1 MKNIVYEKM
10 ALGSGAL
17 RVMLKDT
24 INIKGY
30 KTVGGSAALLD
41 TQPANEHADI
51 VNHILNHDCQIT
63 GKTNLHELAFGTTGI
78 NHFTGTATNPKY
90 PELIPGGSSSGSAAA
105 VAANLVDFSV
115 GTDTGGS
122 IRMPAA
128 CCGIYGLKPTF
139 GRVSRQGV
147 LPEST
152 SLDCV
157 GPFAASLSALTQA
170 MAIIDPTFQYALAQ
184 KDQIQSLRLAVLDVE
199 AKPEIWQTVNA
210 FLTQAGFSNP
220 AQVKLSYFS
229 DAYRAGMQVINY
241 ETWQAFG
248 HLVASGKVGQDV
260 ANRLLNAAKTTLDE
274 VELANQVRQS
284 FTQEIDQLLNEY
296 DVLVLP
302 TLPQTPP
309 KVADAEDTTA
319 FLNMTALIRP
329 FNLSGHPAITLPL
342 ETQAGLPAGVQ
353 LVGQHGADEKLC
365 AIAAYLMDL
374 VQSKQQGE
382 KE

>member
-30 KTVGGSAALLD
+30 KTVGGSAALVD
-41 TQPANEHADI
+41 TQPAKEHADI
-51 VNHILNHDCQIT
+51 VNYILNHDCQIT
-63 GKTNLHELAFGTTGI
+63 GKTNLHELAFGITGI
-78 NHFTGTATNPKY
+78 NHFTGTAINPKY

-105 VAANLVDFSV
+105 VAANLVDFSI

-128 CCGIYGLKPTF
+128 CCGIFGLKPSF

-147 LPEST
+147 LPAST

-157 GPFAASLSALTQA
+157 GPFAANLATLTQA
-170 MAIIDPTFQYALAQ
+170 MAIIDPTFQYDLAQ
-184 KDQIQSLRLAVLDVE
+184 KEQINSLRLVVLDVE
-199 AKPEIWQTVNA
+199 AQSEVWQTVNE
-210 FLTQAGFSNP
+210 FLKQTGFAQSTQVRLPHFA
-220 AQVKLSYFS
+220 
-229 DAYRAGMQVINY
+229 DAYHAGMQVINY

-248 HLVASGKVGQDV
+248 RLVASGKVGKDV
-260 ANRLLNAAKTTLDE
+260 AGRLLNASKTTLEE
-274 VELANQVRQS
+274 VELANQIRQS

-302 TLPQTPP
+302 TLPQIPP

-342 ETQAGLPAGVQ
+342 ETLEGQPVGVQ
-353 LVGQHGADEKLC
+353 LVAKHGADEKLC

-374 VQSKQQGE
+374 VQPKQQGE
-382 KE
+382 K